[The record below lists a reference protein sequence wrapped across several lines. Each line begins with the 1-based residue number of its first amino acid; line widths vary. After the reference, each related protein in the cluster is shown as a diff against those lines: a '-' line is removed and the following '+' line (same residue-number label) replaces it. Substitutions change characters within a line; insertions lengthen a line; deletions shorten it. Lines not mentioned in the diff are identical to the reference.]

1 MTSEFDEFDEFDE
14 IVRSRMR
21 PHPGTTVHAAAA
33 LEPLKPGMRR
43 ARRHRHLAIGTATI
57 ATVALSGAGVLALSA
72 TLRSPDTVQTVTLD
86 DDVTLPRPDDDIG
99 TDTSTPASIPDDDL
113 GTPGDDNG
121 NDNNNDNDNDDN
133 DDGETATAP
142 TVPSTVSSGDTAP
155 SATSPPDDTATAA
168 ATTAPAP
175 ATTTTPDDVPPTTAA
190 TATPPTNPPPPT
202 TAPPTT
208 APRGPE
214 QRTIQSD
221 CGTVTVTHE
230 GNTVTLDST
239 QPDAGFAV
247 DIKHSGPDEIE
258 VAFDDGDRK
267 CQIHAHPSGGELDV
281 EVENPEG

>member
-121 NDNNNDNDNDDN
+121 NDNNNDDDDN